1 MAPNLTAPNPHM
13 ILSTIRPSA
22 PQLVDAT
29 EGTKMDDRAIKNSPN
44 PKIHSPPNFSE
55 RGPPGNRPA
64 T

>member
-1 MAPNLTAPNPHM
+1 M

-22 PQLVDAT
+22 PQSVDAT
-29 EGTKMDDRAIKNSPN
+29 AGTKMDDRAIKNSPN